1 MDPREGGDDH
11 RLKVNCSASADLV
24 HSTEDTVM
32 RGERQME
39 RLWRI
44 VTLAAMLALVVGSV
58 ASCATPVAPT
68 PEVIKETVVVQQTVV
83 VEVTPEPKE
92 PIIIGTAAP
101 FTGPIAY
108 IGQDIIRALTLAAE
122 ELNAEGGIAGHPVQV
137 VACDEDAAV
146 EQAVAC
152 ARRLVEQ
159 DKVTLIIGMGFSG
172 AVLASQPILEGYEVI
187 DLESTASAKVLTDS
201 SGTAGGNIWFF
212 RAGPHDGMMAMGL
225 ADYIAADVATIS
237 FLIANTEQGR
247 GIVEQ
252 MQPLLDERGVE
263 VLSVDYFETG
273 QPDYRPVI
281 TKIKALNPEA
291 LFTNHEAG
299 DGNIFIRQY
308 RELGMTAPIFERGS
322 MVSEEFLENTADD
335 LSLGEG
341 IISAAQTSTLMDPGF
356 EQRYLT
362 RWGEMP
368 HMHGVGLYASLKWI
382 IPVAVEAAIEETG
395 EITSSSIRDALQQI
409 SVDVP
414 MLGHVEFDEYNQAHP
429 SVKIHQIQ
437 NGQIVLLAEVPT
449 E

>member
-1 MDPREGGDDH
+1 MGSREGGDH
-11 RLKVNCSASADLV
+11 YRLTVNFSASADLA

-39 RLWRI
+39 RLLRI
-44 VTLAAMLALVVGSV
+44 VTLVAMLALIVGSV

-68 PEVIKETVVVQQTVV
+68 PEIIKETVVVQQTVV

-92 PIIIGTAAP
+92 PIIIGTSAP
-101 FTGPIAY
+101 FTGPIAS
-108 IGQDIIRALTLAAE
+108 IGEHIMRALTLAAE
-122 ELNAEGGIAGHPVQV
+122 ELNAEGGIAGHPVRV
-137 VACDEDAAV
+137 VACDEDMAV

-159 DKVTLIIGMGFSG
+159 DKVTLIVGMGFSG
-172 AVLASQPILEGYEVI
+172 AVLAAQPILEEYNII
-187 DLESTASAKVLTDS
+187 DLESTASAAKLTETT
-201 SGTAGGNIWFF
+201 GTAGGNIWFF
-212 RAGPHDGMMAMGL
+212 RIGAHDGMMMAAL
-225 ADYIAADVATIS
+225 SDYIAEEVDTIS

-247 GIVEQ
+247 GLVASL
-252 MQPLLDERGVE
+252 QPLLDEKGVE

-281 TKIKALNPEA
+281 TKIKGLNPEA
-291 LFTNHEAG
+291 LFVNHEAS
-299 DGNIFIRQY
+299 DGNVFIRQY

-322 MVSEEFLENTADD
+322 IVSKEFLELTADD
-335 LSLGEG
+335 PSLGEG
-341 IISAAQTSTLMDPGF
+341 IMGAVHFSDLLDPEY

-362 RWGEMP
+362 RWGGP
-368 HMHGVGLYASLKWI
+368 PAAHGLGPYAALRWVL
-382 IPVAVEAAIEETG
+382 PVAVEMAIQETG
-395 EITSSSIRDALQQI
+395 EATSSSIRDALENI

-429 SVKIHQIQ
+429 PVKIHQIQ
-437 NGQIVLLAEVPT
+437 NGEIVLLAQVPT